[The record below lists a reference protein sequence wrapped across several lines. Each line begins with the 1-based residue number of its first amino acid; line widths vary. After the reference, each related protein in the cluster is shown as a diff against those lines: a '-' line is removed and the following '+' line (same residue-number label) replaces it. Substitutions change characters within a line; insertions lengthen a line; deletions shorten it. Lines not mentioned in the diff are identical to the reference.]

1 MVICIC
7 RTTNTNFFFSS
18 QDFVYKI
25 IDANGKNQLC
35 LKIKIKNS
43 KRKKLIHQK
52 NLWKVQKE
60 KINRLML
67 DGDDV
72 L

>member
-1 MVICIC
+1 ME
-7 RTTNTNFFFSS
+7 
-18 QDFVYKI
+18 
-25 IDANGKNQLC
+25 KNQLC